1 MVTKPNMLKE
11 LTPLKDEWC
20 IKVKIIRL
28 WKLTVFK
35 NPLETWKIEMV
46 VQDEEVI
53 YKLCTFCCTLR
64 LLFFNVVIVS
74 LCIQTIGK
82 QDCCYCEAEF
92 LS

>member
-1 MVTKPNMLKE
+1 MSDMVTKTNMIKE

-46 VQDEEVI
+46 LQDEEVI
-53 YKLCTFCCTLR
+53 YKFCVLS
-64 LLFFNVVIVS
+64 VV
-74 LCIQTIGK
+74 
-82 QDCCYCEAEF
+82 
-92 LS
+92 

>member
-1 MVTKPNMLKE
+1 MVTKPNMLNE

-28 WKLTVFK
+28 WKWTVFK

-53 YKLCTFCCTLR
+53 YKFCVLS
-64 LLFFNVVIVS
+64 VV
-74 LCIQTIGK
+74 
-82 QDCCYCEAEF
+82 
-92 LS
+92 